1 MCKYTNQV
9 FRFEI
14 CNKMFDCKEI
24 KEYLVIGITIEQGI
38 VITFKNVA
46 NRHYLLFLGNS
57 TKLLKEN
64 DFSIFS
70 FVLAIFFL

>member
-1 MCKYTNQV
+1 MSDN
-9 FRFEI
+9 
-14 CNKMFDCKEI
+14 KEI

-46 NRHYLLFLGNS
+46 NCHYLRFLGNS
-57 TKLLKEN
+57 TKLFEEN

-70 FVLAIFFL
+70 FVLLILFSEIN

>member
-1 MCKYTNQV
+1 MCKYTNYV

-14 CNKMFDCKEI
+14 SKKIFDSKEI

-46 NRHYLLFLGNS
+46 NSHYLLILGNS

-70 FVLAIFFL
+70 FVFTVFFS